1 MLEADTTFVY
11 DDALGAG
18 RGVSAKALAAREREL
33 LGTVERVERAH
44 RAGGLRWLALG
55 ARTDLADEV
64 ASWRSS
70 SPPFDDVLLFGIG
83 GSALAALI
91 FGALAPRGPAG
102 PRLHLVETVDPARVT
117 HLLEHCRPERSL
129 VLGVSKSGTTLE
141 TAATFLIAEAWMEQ
155 ALGSRARER
164 IAIVCDE
171 EPNPLRARAE
181 RKRYACFPV
190 PPGVGGRFSAL
201 CAVGLLP
208 AALLGLDP
216 REPLRGAHAAATRC
230 LLPDPARNP
239 ALALAAAHVLAAQAG
254 RNVAVLWPYGEA
266 VRPLG
271 PWWVQLVGESLG
283 KHSARGPVGVSPL
296 AASGPAD
303 QHSLLQLLLEGPDD
317 KLTVFLGTA
326 APKGGG
332 TRAADP
338 RVPTGGEELTP
349 VAGKSLGEIL
359 RAEQEATTFALTRS
373 GRPAATVT
381 LDDAGPACIGA
392 ALMTFEIMTA
402 IWGEVLGINAF
413 DQPAVAFGK
422 QAAIARLLGQ
432 PAALVR
438 EMDAQRSRPRR
449 LSR

>member
-1 MLEADTTFVY
+1 MLQADTTFVY
-11 DDALGAG
+11 DDALGRG
-18 RGVSAKALAAREREL
+18 LGVSAKALAAREREL
-33 LGTVERVERAH
+33 VGAVERVERAF
-44 RAGGLRWLALG
+44 RAGGLRWLALPE
-55 ARTDLADEV
+55 RTDLADEV
-64 ASWRSS
+64 AAWRSS
-70 SPPFDDVLLFGIG
+70 SPPFDDLLLFGIG

-91 FGALAPRGPAG
+91 FAALAPRGPAG
-102 PRLHLVETVDPARVT
+102 PRLHLVETVDPARVA
-117 HLLEHCRPERSL
+117 HLLEHCRPERTL

-141 TAATFLIAEAWMEQ
+141 TAATFLIAEAWMER
-155 ALGSRARER
+155 ALGPRARER
-164 IAIVCDE
+164 IVIVCDE

-181 RKRYACFPV
+181 RKQYACFPV

-216 REPLRGAHAAATRC
+216 AEPLRGARHAAARC
-230 LLPDPARNP
+230 LVPDLAENP
-239 ALALAAAHVLAAQAG
+239 ALALAAAHALAAEAG

-283 KHSARGPVGVSPL
+283 KPTQRGPVGISPL

-317 KLTVFLGTA
+317 KLTVFLGA
-326 APKGGG
+326 GASPG
-332 TRAADP
+332 AADP

-349 VAGKSLGEIL
+349 VAGTSLGEIL
-359 RAEQEATTFALTRS
+359 RAEQEATTFALVRA

-381 LDDAGPACIGA
+381 LDDAGPAALGA
-392 ALMTFEIMTA
+392 ALVTFEVMTA
-402 IWGEVLGINAF
+402 IWGELLGINAF

-422 QAAIARLLGQ
+422 QAALARLLGK
-432 PAALVR
+432 PADLVR
-438 EMDAQRSRPRR
+438 EMDAQRARPRR
-449 LSR
+449 LAR